1 MLLNNPKRIAFVI
14 NGLPVGGAE
23 KFLISIVN
31 HFFSIGYEPIV
42 ILLNDQIALLHEL
55 NPNIQIQTIKK
66 KYRFDLFV
74 SFRIRYFIKSHN
86 INKVFCINAY
96 PFFMTKLAFIFDRQ
110 TKFYLS
116 LHSTIP
122 NSTNIFIKNF
132 FCYRLVSKRDVI
144 VYLCKNQ
151 QQYLQK
157 KYFIP
162 NSFVSVINNGI
173 DKDYFNINSIPE
185 FNYDTL
191 RATYN
196 IPKGATVIINV
207 ARVSREKGHSCAI
220 DALYILHKEFNS
232 KSHLVFVGDGNAN
245 YLALL
250 KQQVY
255 EKSLQHYV
263 HFTNVQSDVRKFYC
277 ISDLFTLTSTSETF
291 SLAALEAMAFGL
303 PISLTDVG
311 GAREMLIEG
320 VTGELANVNDAYS
333 IAKSWNK
340 LLGSNTKRNHIRQYF
355 LDNFTSDRMYLDY
368 EKLILSNQGV

>member
-1 MLLNNPKRIAFVI
+1 MFLNNTKRIAFVI

-31 HFFSIGYEPIV
+31 HFFSIGSEPIV
-42 ILLNDQIALLHEL
+42 ILLSDQKALLHEL
-55 NPNIQIQTIKK
+55 NPNVQVQIILK

-74 SFRIRYFIKSHN
+74 SFRIKKFIQSKGISS
-86 INKVFCINAY
+86 VFCINAY
-96 PFFMTKLAFIFDRQ
+96 PFFLTKLAFILEHH

-122 NSTNIFIKNF
+122 NSTKIFIKNF
-132 FCYRLVSKRDVI
+132 LCYRLVSKRDVI

-157 KYFIP
+157 KYLIP

-173 DKDYFNINSIPE
+173 DKDYFNINAIPE

-196 IPKGATVIINV
+196 IPKYATVIINV

-220 DALYILHKEFNS
+220 NALCILHNEFNI

-245 YLALL
+245 YITSL

-255 EKSLQHYV
+255 DKSLQHYV
-263 HFTNVQSDVRKFYC
+263 HFTNVQADVRKFYC

-320 VTGELANVNDAYS
+320 VTGELANVNDAHS
-333 IAKSWNK
+333 IAKSWNS

-355 LDNFTSDRMYLDY
+355 LDNFTSDRMYLEY
-368 EKLILSNQGV
+368 EKLLIRNQCV